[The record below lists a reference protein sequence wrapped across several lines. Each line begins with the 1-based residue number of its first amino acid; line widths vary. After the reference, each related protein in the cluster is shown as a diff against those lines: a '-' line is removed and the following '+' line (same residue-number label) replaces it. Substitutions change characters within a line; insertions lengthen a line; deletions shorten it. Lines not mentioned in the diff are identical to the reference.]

1 MWGSKTERNMAI
13 DLVLLLTLRLDRKNK
28 LILGLYARIS
38 LTKAYWTWRVGQ
50 TNLSQTFH
58 LIYQTHLGPKN
69 KQNMTIDLVLL

>member
-1 MWGSKTERNMAI
+1 MNSWVKLIQTFHLIDQTHLGPKNKRNMAI

-50 TNLSQTFH
+50 TSVRPF
-58 LIYQTHLGPKN
+58 I
-69 KQNMTIDLVLL
+69 